1 MYHHYSKNNPLVRK
15 AIYEAYSKKCAY
27 CGDLILPKN
36 MHVDHI
42 LATNAKK
49 SDDRDFNQY
58 IDELNNDGFI
68 VDSIENYRPSCAAC
82 NLKKNNKNFSVAT
95 LRFYHHEANEKSSKV
110 LSIITQNQMQ
120 DVSFDDFDPNYDYW
134 EKIDFS
140 NQKDISEAIAGYRLQ
155 PCHVCACPR
164 LRQVEDIKKRLDVVD
179 YVIVEGEPGC
189 GKSISIYQAAF
200 DLSKKGYV
208 VYRYINKNAEDTIFL
223 PQSNEKKHLII
234 IDDAQNLPQFSLEQ
248 IISQSQKRTK
258 IILAFT
264 QLKTAERSYVEP
276 IRITNFDAVKAI
288 SQDYK
293 KRKSEIL
300 PIIQKFDKYVGDGM
314 TDTPFESRIKN
325 AGTKS
330 TPWLFNYTLRGGW
343 NTTNQNFQMVY
354 SHNKCGLLSA
364 VIALIQILKM
374 DNTIDFKWLQTYI
387 QKFNKTISW
396 TDDDLEYLIKN
407 KLVASLDDV
416 RIIHIESAKI
426 IFNNFFKIADEES
439 KQLIVKILED
449 GYNNQ
454 IFTEQGLIW
463 LQSVAFS
470 SEYYLREKIF
480 TESLLDSVFSNL
492 VDITDDERRG
502 YVAYFLER
510 MFGLHREKNG
520 RYYFRQNEHIL
531 ARWISDSTSNNAYP
545 YSQLL
550 NALNNERDD
559 TLKNF
564 VSKINIASLLQKFSD
579 SSVENL
585 YEWAKLLDRLAYAYN
600 EKERETFG
608 DLLKA
613 PLCAKSQEVTIK
625 SVGVF
630 YYSMAEMFF
639 LNKNLILELLSNNID
654 KFKILCSTKTE
665 EAIDVFD
672 FRFIDHVCGISYFSP
687 YKPTKQQRDFSRKF
701 VNALPVIEVAN
712 FISHSLPR
720 NWHRLYDIGLLLCRE
735 NKKRYSKIVK
745 AVDYDILNKTTSS
758 LWRKTDGDLHF
769 LFCFI
774 FYGDSVTGQQFLN
787 QNKDKIQELGL
798 AFIEFLPEQTNELF
812 EKGVKIR
819 LFENHW
825 NDATFCALKNLHS
838 FSIDK
843 YKKIL
848 DSEVAQFASRISEF
862 CVLDFERHEKTLYEI
877 IAYVKETYPEVI
889 SGIVPLL
896 DFSKMKEEKQ
906 RMLEDDRFD
915 RRGKKHFC
923 ELINL
928 LIEHSDEMSIIK
940 LQEIKSLKK
949 RTSEPTSWR

>member
-1 MYHHYSKNNPLVRK
+1 MYHHYSKNDPLVRK
-15 AIYEAYSKKCAY
+15 ALYEAYSKKCAY
-27 CGDLILPKN
+27 CGDLIQPKN
-36 MHVDHI
+36 MHVDHV

-49 SDDRDFNQY
+49 SDDSDFNQY

-95 LRFYHHEANEKSSKV
+95 LRFYHHEASEKSSKV
-110 LSIITQNQMQ
+110 LSIIAQCQSQ
-120 DVSFDDFDPNYDYW
+120 DVSFDCFDPDYDYW

-140 NQKDISEAIAGYRLQ
+140 HQKDISEAIAGYRLQ

-164 LRQVEDIKKRLDVVD
+164 LKQVEDIKKRLDIVD

-189 GKSISIYQAAF
+189 GKSISLYQAAY

-223 PQSNEKKHLII
+223 PQSKEKKHLII

-248 IISQSQKRTK
+248 IISQSQKQTK

-264 QLKTAERSYVEP
+264 QLRSVEHSYTEP

-300 PIIQKFDKYVGDGM
+300 PIVQKFDSDVGDGM
-314 TDTPFESRIKN
+314 MDTPFESRIKN
-325 AGTKS
+325 AATKN

-343 NTTNQNFQMVY
+343 NTTNQNFQTVY
-354 SHNKCGLLSA
+354 NHNKCGLLSA
-364 VIALIQILKM
+364 IIALFQILKM
-374 DNTIDFKWLQTYI
+374 DNTVDFKWLQEYI
-387 QKFNKTISW
+387 QKFDKAISW
-396 TDDDLEYLIKN
+396 TEDDLDYLIKN

-426 IFNNFFKIADEES
+426 IFRSFFKIADEES

-454 IFTEQGLIW
+454 IFTEQGLVW
-463 LQSVAFS
+463 LQSATFS

-492 VDITDDERRG
+492 SGIADDERRG

-510 MFGLHREKNG
+510 MFSLHREKNG
-520 RYYFRQNEHIL
+520 RHYFRPNEHIL
-531 ARWISDSTSNNAYP
+531 AQWISVSTSKNAYP

-559 TLKNF
+559 TLKSF
-564 VSKINIASLLQKFSD
+564 VSKINIASLLQNFSD

-613 PLCAKSQEVTIK
+613 PLSAKSQEVTIK

-630 YYSMAEMFF
+630 YYSLAEMFY
-639 LNKNLILELLSNNID
+639 LNQNLILELLSNNID
-654 KFKILCSTKTE
+654 KFQIFCSNKTE

-672 FRFIDHVCGISYFSP
+672 FDFIDHVCGISHFSP
-687 YKPTKQQRDFSRKF
+687 HKPTKQQRDFSKKF
-701 VNALPVIEVAN
+701 VNALPVKEIAN
-712 FISHSLPR
+712 FISYSMPR
-720 NWHRLYDIGLLLCRE
+720 NWHRIYDIGRLLYRE
-735 NKKRYSKIVK
+735 NKKKYSKIIK
-745 AVDYDILNKTTSS
+745 AIDYDVLNKSTSS
-758 LWRKTDGDLHF
+758 LWRKTDGDLHL

-774 FYGDSVTGQQFLN
+774 SYGDSASGQQFFVK
-787 QNKDKIQELGL
+787 NKDKIQELGL
-798 AFIEFLPEQTNELF
+798 AFIENLPEQTIELS
-812 EKGVKIR
+812 EKGVKLR

-825 NDATFCALKNLHS
+825 NDATFYALKNLHS
-838 FSIDK
+838 FSVEK

-862 CVLDFERHEKTLYEI
+862 CILDFEKYEKTLYEI
-877 IAYVKETYPEVI
+877 IAYVEETYPEVI
-889 SGIVPLL
+889 SDIVPLL
-896 DFSKMKEEKQ
+896 DFSKMKEEKH
-906 RMLEDDRFD
+906 RMLKDDRFD
-915 RRGKKHFC
+915 RRAKKQFS

-928 LIEHSDEMSIIK
+928 LIEHSDEISVIK
-940 LQEIKSLKK
+940 LQEIKNLK
-949 RTSEPTSWR
+949 